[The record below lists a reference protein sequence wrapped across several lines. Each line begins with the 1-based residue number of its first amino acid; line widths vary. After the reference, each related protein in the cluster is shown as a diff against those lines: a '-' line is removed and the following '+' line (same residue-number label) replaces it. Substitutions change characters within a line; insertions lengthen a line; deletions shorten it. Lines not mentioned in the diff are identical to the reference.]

1 MKITA
6 LMTASGV
13 FSKAGAVLIAILFF
27 GLLVMAHEAGHFL
40 FAKLFGVKVNEF
52 AFGMGPTLFSRK
64 KGETKYAVHLF
75 PIGGFVSMEGEEEDC
90 EGERAFCN
98 KPAWQRFIIVAAGAT
113 VNLIMGFL
121 IVLVMLAVTTKPD
134 EGIGT
139 TEILQF
145 REGAVSSA
153 SLQEGDVI
161 KKIGNK
167 HVFSVYDVS
176 YLMSRDSDGV
186 MDITVKRGG
195 ETVALKDVTF
205 QSMKGKDG
213 TNTIIYD
220 FILRGVN
227 VNFLNVVRYGF
238 DETVTMGRMVWLSF
252 YDLVTGQYGLSDLS
266 GPIGTVAYVAEAA
279 DVTDENWDLSYVL
292 LIMALI
298 SVNIG
303 LFNLFP
309 IPALDGGRLFFIL
322 IEMVF
327 RKPVP
332 QKYERWVH
340 AAGMVLLLG
349 FMAVVSLSDILKL
362 IRGEF

>member
-1 MKITA
+1 M
-6 LMTASGV
+6 
-13 FSKAGAVLIAILFF
+13 IAILFF

-64 KGETKYAVHLF
+64 KGETKYAIHLF
-75 PIGGFVSMEGEEEDC
+75 PIGGFVSMEGENEDC
-90 EGERAFCN
+90 EDDRAFCN
-98 KPAWQRFIIVAAGAT
+98 KPAWKRFIIVAAGAT

-121 IVLVMLAVTTKPD
+121 IVLVMLAVTTKED

-145 REGAVSSA
+145 REGAVSNEY
-153 SLQEGDVI
+153 LQEGDVI
-161 KKIGNK
+161 KKIGDK

-186 MDITVKRGG
+186 MDITVKREGK
-195 ETVALKDVTF
+195 TVTLEGVTF
-205 QSMKGKDG
+205 QSMKGADG
-213 TNTIIYD
+213 QNTIIYD
-220 FILRGVN
+220 FVLLGVDVNFVN
-227 VNFLNVVRYGF
+227 VIRYGV
-238 DETVTMGRMVWLSF
+238 DETLTMGRMVWLSF
-252 YDLVTGQYGLSDLS
+252 YDLITGQYGLSDLS

-279 DVTDENWDLSYVL
+279 DTTSENWDLSYVL

-322 IEMVF
+322 IEMIF

-349 FMAVVSLSDILKL
+349 FMAVVSLSDIIKL
-362 IRGEF
+362 VKGEL